1 MAEDSPSDTI
11 EMKLPLRPEWLAV
24 LRSAAGVIAGNLGF
38 GYDEIVQLR
47 VAVSELFELA
57 MKHTARLDRGLGV
70 SEMTICFVTGLDRL
84 EVLVT
89 QPRGYM
95 GTLRGDEDRESRA
108 LLESLMDTAE
118 FDAKNAEVRMVKR
131 KSS

>member
-24 LRSAAGVIAGNLGF
+24 LRSAVGVIAGNLGF

-57 MKHTARLDRGLGV
+57 MKHSARLDRGLV
-70 SEMTICFVTGLDRL
+70 VAEMTIRFVTGLDRL

-89 QPRGYM
+89 QPMGYM
-95 GTLRGDEDRESRA
+95 GKLRGDEDRESRA

-118 FDAKNAEVRMVKR
+118 FDPKNAEVRMVKR